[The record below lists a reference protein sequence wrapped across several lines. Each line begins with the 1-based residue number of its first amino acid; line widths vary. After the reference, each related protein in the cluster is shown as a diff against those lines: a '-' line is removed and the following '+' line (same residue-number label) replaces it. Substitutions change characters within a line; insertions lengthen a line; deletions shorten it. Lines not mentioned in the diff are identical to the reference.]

1 MNNPNKRDSFSIALC
16 VLSGV
21 GLVFSLMQVSLAGID
36 AAWIAIVLSG
46 IPFAVDVSRTMLQQK
61 RLMSG
66 FLVPLTMI
74 FAIALGEFFA
84 AGMVAFIMLIA
95 HRVELST
102 ARRAQQGVE
111 RLAMLTPQTAHVIR
125 DGKTINIPVEEIVVG
140 DLISV
145 LAGETIPVD
154 GIITEGQTSIDQS
167 VMTGE
172 PMPVDKKENDPVIS
186 GTINQF
192 AVFTMRATHIG
203 KDSSMQR
210 MVQLAEQIDAEK
222 APIIGQAECWATR
235 LSVAAVIV
243 AAVIFAITGNASR
256 ALSVLVVFC
265 PCAFTM
271 ATPTAI
277 LAGMANAAKYGIII
291 RSGDALERLFHVTK
305 VAFDKTGT
313 LTYGKP
319 ELIDVICEQGCTA
332 ERLTALAASAEQS
345 SEHPLGKALLA
356 HAKANNISLYECTDF
371 EVSTGLGIS
380 GVVDGHTVH
389 LGKPELMKDADIPKR
404 AREAADTYG
413 REKGATCIFVR
424 VDGKYAGFL
433 VFADT
438 LRIYSR
444 QMIVRLREMKVN
456 SVLLTGDRAAAAN
469 TIAEQLTI
477 PEVHADLMPEDKWNK
492 IRELETGK
500 DHICMVGDGVND
512 SLALKSAYVS
522 MAMGGIGSDIAANSA
537 DIVLVDDEVRKVSYL
552 LQLSRKVMTKIKSNI
567 FITMSVNFWFI
578 LLAAF
583 GLLTASEASVVHI
596 ISALFVVVNS
606 SALSATWGLD

>member
-1 MNNPNKRDSFSIALC
+1 MNNQSKDSTLSTVLC
-16 VLSGV
+16 ILSGIGLVLS
-21 GLVFSLMQVSLAGID
+21 LMKIPLIGID
-36 AAWIAIVLSG
+36 AAWIAIVFSG
-46 IPFAVDVSRTMLQQK
+46 IPFTLDVIRNIVQQK
-61 RLMSG
+61 RLVSG
-66 FLVPLTMI
+66 FVVPITMI
-74 FAIALGEFFA
+74 FAIALHEWFV

-95 HRVELST
+95 HRVELMT
-102 ARRAQQGVE
+102 ARHAQDGVK

-125 DGKTINIPVEEIVVG
+125 DGKTIDVSVDEIVVG
-140 DLISV
+140 DLLSV

-154 GIITEGQTSIDQS
+154 GVITEGQTSIDQS
-167 VMTGE
+167 IMTGE
-172 PMPVDKKENDPVIS
+172 PMPVDKKVDDEVIS
-186 GTINQF
+186 GTVNQF
-192 AVFTMRATHIG
+192 AVFTMRATHISNE
-203 KDSSMQR
+203 SSMQR

-222 APIIGQAECWATR
+222 APIIGQGEKWAT
-235 LSVAAVIV
+235 LLCIV
-243 AAVIFAITGNASR
+243 AVVLSAVVFGVTHNASR
-256 ALSVLVVFC
+256 ALTVLVVFC

-291 RSGDALERLFHVTK
+291 RSGDVLERLFHVTK

-319 ELIDVICEQGCTA
+319 KLIDVRCEKNFTA
-332 ERLTALAASAEQS
+332 EQLITLAASAEQS
-345 SEHPLGKALLA
+345 SEHPLGKALLT
-356 HAKANNISLYECTDF
+356 HAKENNITLFPCTDF

-380 GVVDGHTVH
+380 GVVDGHTVQ
-389 LGKPELMKDADIPKR
+389 LGKPELMHGTDIPQG
-404 AREAADTYG
+404 ARESSDTYG

-424 VDGKYAGFL
+424 IDGKYAGFL

-438 LRIYSR
+438 LRVYSR

-456 SVLLTGDRAAAAN
+456 AVLLTGDRASTAN

-477 PEVHADLMPEDKWNK
+477 PEVHADLMPEDKLNK
-492 IRELETGK
+492 IKELETEK
-500 DHICMVGDGVND
+500 EHICMVGDGVND

-552 LQLSRKVMTKIKSNI
+552 LQLSRKVMKKIKSNV

-583 GLLTASEASVVHI
+583 GLVTAFEASFVHI
-596 ISALFVVVNS
+596 VTALFVVFNS
-606 SALSATWGLD
+606 SALSTTWGLD